1 MRGRSFTSSIAVS
14 LAVSALAI
22 LNTAQP
28 AWAKK
33 HHSKLHTSSGDPC
46 AAPTAYV
53 SDRISRIKA
62 LLASAPDEKTS
73 LFNIFGSQNGSDAKR
88 SIEISDL
95 RNDADGVNALLQ
107 AGGCKAFDLDRELA
121 PDAK

>member
-1 MRGRSFTSSIAVS
+1 MRGGSFTSSIVFS
-14 LAVSALAI
+14 LAALAI
-22 LNTAQP
+22 LIAAEP

-53 SDRISRIKA
+53 SERISRIKA
-62 LLASAPDEKTS
+62 LLASAPDENTS
-73 LFNIFGSQNGSDAKR
+73 LFDIFGNQKDSDAKR